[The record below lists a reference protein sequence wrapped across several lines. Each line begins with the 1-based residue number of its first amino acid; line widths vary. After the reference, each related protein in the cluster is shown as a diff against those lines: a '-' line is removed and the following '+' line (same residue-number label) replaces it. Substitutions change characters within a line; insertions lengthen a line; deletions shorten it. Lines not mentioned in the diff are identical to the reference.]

1 MTTEA
6 KIRHVR
12 RLREKCEEWELDGN
26 VVLDYYSD
34 RDLANIYNGLG
45 SDSMP
50 AWLRKAATFLSP
62 DLEPTALIHDVDFE
76 RADGTRKSFDE
87 ANRRF
92 KRNGYKSARKL
103 YGWADPRRY
112 LLMNRARRYGNYCQL
127 FGWDAWKETD

>member
-1 MTTEA
+1 MSKGKKVE
-6 KIRHVR
+6 HVR
-12 RLREKCEEWELDGN
+12 MLRERCEEWDLDGN

-34 RDLANIYNGLG
+34 WTLAHIYNGLG

-62 DLEPTALIHDVDFE
+62 DLEPTALIHDLDYH
-76 RADGTRKSFDE
+76 RADGTKAGFDA

-92 KRNGYKSARKL
+92 KQNGYKSARKL

-127 FGWDAWKETD
+127 FGWEAWKSE